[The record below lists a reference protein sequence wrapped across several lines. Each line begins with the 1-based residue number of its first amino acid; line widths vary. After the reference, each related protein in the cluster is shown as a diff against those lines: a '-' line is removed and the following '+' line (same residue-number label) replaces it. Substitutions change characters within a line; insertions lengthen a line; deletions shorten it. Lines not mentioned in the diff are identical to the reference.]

1 MAKYPWREMGLKD
14 HEYEQIKELMGR
26 EPNYVELGLFS
37 SMWSEHCSYKHSR
50 PVLKTFPTTGPR
62 VLVGPGENA
71 GVVDIGDGQAIVFK
85 IESHNHPSAI
95 EPFPGAAT
103 GVGGVVR
110 DIFAMGA
117 RPIAVLNSLRFGDL
131 EEEHQRW
138 LLRGAVAGM
147 ADYGNT
153 LEVPTAAG
161 EVYFHDSY
169 RGNCLVNAMC
179 VGLVGHDEL
188 AKGTASGVGNTVL
201 VLGAPTGRE
210 GIHGATFA
218 SGELS
223 GTGEE
228 APEKTQE
235 GNPELEKRL
244 VEACLELIAEH
255 AIVGMQDLGAAG
267 YTSSGCEMAS
277 RANTGLELDVDLMPK
292 REPDITAYEIMLSET
307 QERMLVVVEPERVA
321 HVQEICQKWDVDAV
335 VVGKVT
341 DDGMFR
347 IKEKGQVVAEVVA
360 KHLTDHAPV
369 YHAAAERP
377 SWQDEVQVLDQDAL
391 PCPDDLG
398 AVLLKL
404 LASPNTASKA
414 WIYNQFDHTAQGTT
428 VVPAG
433 SDAGVLR
440 VPGSNK
446 GLALTVDCNSR
457 YVYLD
462 PYVGGMIAVAEAAR
476 NLVCGGAEP
485 LAITNCLNFGSPE
498 KPEIF
503 WQFKEA
509 ARGIGDACRALG
521 TPVTGGNVSFYNE
534 TNGQAIYPT
543 PAIGVVGLLENID
556 QHVTQAFQ
564 AEGDVV
570 ILLGETKPELGGSE
584 YLSLV
589 HKREAGNPPSLDLT
603 VEAKLQKFL
612 LAEIKAGNVRSAH
625 DCSEGGLAV
634 ALAESAICGGLG
646 CQVQLN
652 STLRNDML
660 LFAES
665 QSRVVVTVAAA
676 AAEVFVAAAKKAGI
690 PAQVLGKVGGQK
702 LELKINEQPS
712 IAIDLAVAEK
722 AWREAIPCLMES

>member
-1 MAKYPWREMGLKD
+1 
-14 HEYEQIKELMGR
+14 
-26 EPNYVELGLFS
+26 
-37 SMWSEHCSYKHSR
+37 
-50 PVLKTFPTTGPR
+50 
-62 VLVGPGENA
+62 
-71 GVVDIGDGQAIVFK
+71 
-85 IESHNHPSAI
+85 
-95 EPFPGAAT
+95 
-103 GVGGVVR
+103 
-110 DIFAMGA
+110 
-117 RPIAVLNSLRFGDL
+117 
-131 EEEHQRW
+131 
-138 LLRGAVAGM
+138 
-147 ADYGNT
+147 
-153 LEVPTAAG
+153 
-161 EVYFHDSY
+161 
-169 RGNCLVNAMC
+169 MC

-188 AKGTASGVGNTVL
+188 AKGTASGMGNAVL

-244 VEACLELIAEH
+244 IEACLELIAEH

-267 YTSSGCEMAS
+267 YTSSGSEMAS

-292 REPDITAYEIMLSET
+292 REPDITAYEMMLSET

-321 HVQEICQKWDVDAV
+321 RVQEICQKWDVDAV

-347 IKEKGQVVAEVVA
+347 IKEKGQVVANVVA
-360 KHLTDHAPV
+360 KHLTDQAPV
-369 YHAAAERP
+369 YHAAAARP
-377 SWQDEVQVLDQDAL
+377 GWQDEVQMLDQDAL

-398 AVLLKL
+398 AALLQL
-404 LASPNTASKA
+404 LASPNIASKA

-440 VPGSNK
+440 IPGSNK

-503 WQFKEA
+503 WQFQEA
-509 ARGIGDACRALG
+509 VRGMGDACRALG

-543 PAIGVVGLLENID
+543 PTVGVVGLLADVD

-564 AEGDVV
+564 AAGDVIV
-570 ILLGETKPELGGSE
+570 LLGETKPELGGSE

-589 HKREAGNPPSLDLT
+589 HQLETGNPPSLDLA
-603 VEAKLQKFL
+603 VEAKLQQFL

-634 ALAESAICGGLG
+634 ALAESAICGNLG

-652 STLRNDML
+652 TVLRHDML
-660 LFAES
+660 LFSES
-665 QSRVVVTVAAA
+665 QSRVLVTVASEAA
-676 AAEVFVAAAKKAGI
+676 DAFVAAAKQAGV
-690 PAQVLGKVGGQK
+690 PAQVLGQVGGQK
-702 LELKINEQPS
+702 YAVKVNEQPS
-712 IAIDLAVAEK
+712 INLDLTAIEK